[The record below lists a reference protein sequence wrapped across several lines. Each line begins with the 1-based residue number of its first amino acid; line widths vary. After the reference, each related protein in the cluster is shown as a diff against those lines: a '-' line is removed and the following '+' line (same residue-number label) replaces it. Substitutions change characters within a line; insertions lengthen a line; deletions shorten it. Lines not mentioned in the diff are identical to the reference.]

1 MYVARSLPSRLASL
15 SDCAG
20 PSQADSHAPRTA
32 LRDQVRDV
40 RQVHRPRLWDGF
52 ATQREVSGL
61 ASHGSARLHEQAR
74 REAQDVYDLCA
85 DTYKTRGGR
94 SMSDG
99 LLDVLGKSAAPASGW
114 VAAARLVEAGYLD
127 VNAKD
132 SRGNTLLQLAIM
144 NGAAPAQQLATALL
158 HRADV
163 MLDAPVA
170 DGTSL
175 LALAQAHGSASVVG
189 QVERRLGLDTSK
201 RAPYFSERRNWQA
214 NWNGE
219 VKVGAQPIWC
229 RHLTML
235 WEQRFMRTHGKLDY
249 RDFSPAR
256 LKTVAAPLIDDNEA
270 ACHARR
276 MLAQCRLVPADAW
289 GEVIADTFQA
299 MEASGE
305 TGRTIM
311 VETLNHAMAL
321 GLKIKADKRG
331 GRSYVVQFYDPNATV
346 AHERSSVSAAPGA
359 HLDPAVFRQLTAS
372 DFLSK
377 DAREEYE
384 LVGPGVAAFLG
395 KPVHGVAP
403 RLDGGLRQ
411 VDAQTMHHL
420 LRLNLADGLR
430 GCAASLS
437 GVDARTGLRILAAR
451 REEGNVPGL
460 LLALQEGHADAI
472 QAYGEILV
480 QWAPKFSREQI
491 KNLLEA
497 KTASGVPGLLLA
509 LQDGRADAIEAYGE
523 LLVRLAPRLSA
534 DDLAH
539 LLAAQA
545 SDGSTGLQ
553 RARGNGRTDAIRV
566 FDRVVDRV
574 ASRLTALRQE
584 RQG

>member
-1 MYVARSLPSRLASL
+1 
-15 SDCAG
+15 
-20 PSQADSHAPRTA
+20 
-32 LRDQVRDV
+32 VRDV
-40 RQVHRPRLWDGF
+40 RQVHRPRLWDSF
-52 ATQREVSGL
+52 ATHREVSGL
-61 ASHGSARLHEQAR
+61 PGHGSARLHEQAL
-74 REAQDVYDLCA
+74 REARDVYDLCVDA
-85 DTYKTRGGR
+85 YKTRGGR
-94 SMSDG
+94 NMSAV
-99 LLDVLGKSAAPASGW
+99 LLDVLGKSPAPASGW
-114 VAAARLVEAGYLD
+114 MAAAALVEAGYLD

-132 SRGNTLLQLAIM
+132 CRGNTLLQLAIID
-144 NGAAPAQQLATALL
+144 GTAPAQRLATALL
-158 HRADV
+158 RRADV
-163 MLDAPVA
+163 VLDAPAA
-170 DGTSL
+170 DGTTL
-175 LALAQAHGSASVVG
+175 LALAQAHGGASVVD
-189 QVERRLGLDTSK
+189 QIERRLGLDTSK
-201 RAPYFSERRNWQA
+201 RAPYFSERRNWQV

-229 RHLTML
+229 RHLAML

-270 ACHARR
+270 AYHARR
-276 MLAQCRLVPADAW
+276 MGAQCRLVPADAW
-289 GEVIADTFQA
+289 GEVIADTFQV

-321 GLKIKADKRG
+321 GLKVKTDKRG
-331 GRSYVVQFYDPNATV
+331 GKSYVVQFYDPNVTV

-359 HLDPAVFRQLTAS
+359 HFDPAVFRQLTAS

-395 KPVHGVAP
+395 KPVRGVAP
-403 RLDGGLRQ
+403 RLDGGPRQ

-420 LRLNLADGLR
+420 LRLNLADGVR
-430 GCAASLS
+430 ACAASLS

-451 REEGNVPGL
+451 REEGDVPGL
-460 LLALQEGHADAI
+460 LLALQEGHADVI
-472 QAYGEILV
+472 RAYGELLIRC
-480 QWAPKFSREQI
+480 APKFSREQI

-523 LLVRLAPRLSA
+523 LLVQLAPRLSA

-539 LLAAQA
+539 LLAAGA
-545 SDGSTGLQ
+545 GDGSTGLQ
-553 RARGNGRTDAIRV
+553 RARRNGRTDAIRV

-574 ASRLTALRQE
+574 ASRLAALRPE
-584 RQG
+584 RQR